1 VNEMSKRIL
10 RWFGNR
16 RNETVLQMT
25 HRHLELTTEAVKQLY
40 EMVRAVRKSPS
51 EKKNFYDIISQHE
64 MQADQIRRD
73 MVTELSNRDLYPD
86 ERDDLMELVR
96 AVDWVADWARE
107 AGRILVII
115 PYHKLPPEFQG
126 AVEDMCRENYSC
138 VRVLAKCIF
147 ALSNDPRKTLD
158 LADQVELLEEDL
170 DDLYSIARNYFVD
183 LDDIEITRGAMILV
197 NELIDAIE
205 TVSDWCEN
213 TADIARAIA
222 IRVL

>member
-1 VNEMSKRIL
+1 MLSERIL

-16 RNETVLQMT
+16 RNETVLEMT
-25 HRHLELTTEAVKQLY
+25 YKHLELTTVAVRQLY
-40 EMVRAVRKSPS
+40 EMVRAVSNIPD
-51 EKKNFYDIISQHE
+51 EKRSFYEKISQLE

-73 MVTELSNRDLYPD
+73 MVTELSNRDLYPN

-96 AVDWVADWARE
+96 SVDWIADWARE

-115 PYHKLPPEFQG
+115 PYHKLPLELKG
-126 AVEDMCRENYSC
+126 AIENMCRENYSC
-138 VRVLAKCIF
+138 VHILSKCIYS
-147 ALSNDPRKTLD
+147 LSNDPKKALD

-170 DDLYSIARNYFVD
+170 DDLYGAARNYFVEIND
-183 LDDIEITRGAMILV
+183 TEITRGALILV
-197 NELIDAIE
+197 NEFMDSIE

-222 IRVL
+222 LRVI